1 MTDLIRRF
9 RGLGVALVV
18 LALSA
23 GAVFA
28 SAPPFAPSSHANPA
42 AQPPSHLD
50 EGQLPEDPTEAAET
64 EDPTDAA
71 ETEAP
76 EIPDVAEPTDQ
87 PEADATGAPQDTH
100 GALVSAAAQMD
111 TPAGFANHG
120 AFVSC
125 VAHMK
130 DATLAS
136 IGDWSSVTP
145 DTCAAAKASAN
156 GQAKSDA
163 ARAKG
168 QEKAAAAKAKAQ
180 EKAAAARAKGAAGQ
194 SHP

>member
-28 SAPPFAPSSHANPA
+28 SAPPFVPASSHANPN

-50 EGQLPEDPTEAAET
+50 ANQQTEEPTEASET
-64 EDPTDAA
+64 EEPTEAP

-76 EIPDVAEPTDQ
+76 ETEAPTAAAPQ
-87 PEADATGAPQDTH
+87 ADATSVPEDTH

-111 TPAGFANHG
+111 TPLGFANHG

-130 DATLAS
+130 DATLT
-136 IGDWSSVTP
+136 GFDWSTVTP
-145 DTCAAAKASAN
+145 ESCAASAPSAN
-156 GQAKSDA
+156 GQAKA
-163 ARAKG
+163 EAGKAKG
-168 QEKAAAAKAKAQ
+168 QANAAAAKAKAQ
-180 EKAAAARAKGAAGQ
+180 EKAAAGKGHGQ
-194 SHP
+194 PHS